1 MIKEKSGSIYYDEKD
16 KRWKC
21 IYYIYDLES
30 QKEKR
35 KCKSFMTEPE
45 AKNFFTSIQ
54 YQKGNKLFIENNGI
68 PLNELM
74 REINNKKLAANIIT
88 ERTYKRNN
96 ETIKTIE
103 KDEIS
108 HKNINDLTSAEI
120 QNYFNTLINYSE
132 STIKKIVEQ
141 FNQSFKE
148 AINESYIFKNPMN
161 NVVVPRS
168 NKLKKTIRA
177 LEIEEQQV
185 LTNYLMGI
193 PTTLAPYR
201 VAYLIQ
207 MYLGL
212 RIGEALA
219 LRNYDI
225 NLHKNLISVSRTL
238 STDKDNS
245 IIMKPMPKTS
255 SGIREIP
262 IPIFIRNEIINQM
275 KIAELNK
282 DKQLFLEPNGNYVRP
297 SNANRNLREVLNKMG
312 IYDISSH
319 SLRHTY
325 ATRCIEAEMKPV
337 VLQRLLGHKDVAIT
351 LNIYTTVNNRFKE
364 LEIEKVN
371 NYYMN
376 NTLFPSDNN
385 SLQLSNDYDR

>member
-245 IIMKPMPKTS
+245 IIMKYMPKTS